1 MYAVHMPHHL
11 SISPSYLMKSDSLAG
26 AWKVPR
32 GVAEVVV
39 GRGLFKFK
47 FKVHMPSV
55 MEDEYKH
62 IKTNYCCN

>member
-39 GRGLFKFK
+39 GRGL
-47 FKVHMPSV
+47 SS
-55 MEDEYKH
+55 
-62 IKTNYCCN
+62 